1 MAPAGVTLRPVTD
14 LRAELLAN
22 FRWRSDPTRWPEE
35 RASYADYT
43 IWWRTP
49 SILQALGPA
58 LADLFT
64 GSEPTAVM
72 GTESP
77 GCLLGPLVANHLS
90 IGFAQIRKGAR
101 RLSDDDPWLT
111 QRTPPT
117 ATTGTLSWLSDDRRC
132 ARGTEF
138 CSSMTGS
145 PPEVKPSPVSSL
157 WETPE
162 PTGLGPR
169 SSSAGWRV
177 RRRAGISTCA
187 LCCTFATLTG

>member
-1 MAPAGVTLRPVTD
+1 MAQAGVTLRLVTD

-22 FRWRSDPTRWPEE
+22 FRWRSDPPRWPEE

-43 IWWRTP
+43 MWWRTP

-64 GSEPTAVM
+64 GSEPTVVM
-72 GTESP
+72 GTESH
-77 GCLLGPLVANHLS
+77 GCLLGPLVAHCLS
-90 IGFAQIRKGAR
+90 IGFAPVRKGAR

-111 QRTPPT
+111 QRTP
-117 ATTGTLSWLSDDRRC
+117 ADYRDGTLSWLSDARRC

-145 PPEVKPSPVSSL
+145 PPEVKPWPVSSL

-162 PTGLGPR
+162 LTGLGPR
-169 SSSAGWRV
+169 SSLTGWRV
-177 RRRAGISTCA
+177 RRRVGISTCA
-187 LCCTFATLTG
+187 LCCTYATLTG